1 MELTSEI
8 YNLIKNSI
16 VDANRNKEYEFECI
30 FSQNINRELFSDVL
44 RYLNNSKL
52 FQLFETIHRESLDI
66 SLYNTNQRVSIL
78 NKNSIVDYCNTG
90 VLNDYTIM
98 EKKRIDNFENIKLS
112 EYDIYFKMKNEVE
125 IEALDHLDELM
136 KTTNKHFRNKK
147 RYSFMH
153 QSKLFRVDLTIVK
166 SSIYP
171 ASKIEQSGVLRAPEK
186 YEIEIEYLNNSTEQV
201 ERIIEIMFNII
212 EIIKKIL
219 DDTNHLITH
228 TKKELIL
235 CNYLTLVNPKVFDN
249 CNNNMHGYIKNV
261 VFKNPKNYFLSY
273 QPVTLEQTNLVD
285 EELGKISIK
294 TNYSVTEKAD
304 GERMLLYVDMN
315 NQVYMID
322 SRLNIRSTGTKHKQS
337 NCLLDGE
344 FVKKTKHN
352 TPLNHYL
359 AFDVYF
365 INNEDV
371 RSKKLIP
378 DRYNLIQAFCKNSS
392 SQFVIKAKEHLYEGD
407 DIFKLARKAY
417 NKDKYEYHIDGLI
430 YTPINLNVGAYY
442 KDVDSNKNT
451 FGGTWMNVF
460 KWKPPEENSID
471 MLTSYGEEIFIPN
484 IGRCVLCNLQV
495 SYRSNT
501 DELIDPI
508 KVLTK
513 SAIFSKAVF
522 KPKTFA
528 QVYLKISDGNKRPK
542 TKMNEDI
549 YNNTIIEYV
558 YDKNATELLCWIPY
572 RVRYDKTEL
581 YQKSKNIMN
590 TANSYVTAMN
600 VWRSIQNPV
609 TEDMIKGKQ
618 LLTKSDIIEANVYY
632 SRNVN
637 RKELISKP
645 MITFH
650 NKSIKSKLFSLF
662 KNKNYT
668 LIDLA
673 CGKAGDLFKW
683 IENRYSFVVGF
694 DYNLDNIMN
703 SADGAYKRYHD
714 AYHTHMIHNNNNFNV
729 IFLQKDVST
738 HWIDK
743 SSIENDMMLEF
754 YDVVWGN
761 ITRKDITY
769 NQISK
774 YHNIMYNKFDVVSCQ
789 FAIHYM
795 FENDDKLEAF
805 CANINKVMKVGS
817 YFIGTCLNGNLV
829 NDMLSNAKGGK
840 ETGIINDNV
849 MWMLEK
855 KYDTFVPQQT
865 GQKISVYIESINVV
879 YDEYL
884 VDFELLKNKLKKYDI
899 TVLTTTD
906 LELLKIEDSINT
918 FDKWYDDKEY
928 ALNDVFKR
936 YSFLNSW
943 FVFKKYK

>member
-16 VDANRNKEYEFECI
+16 LDANTNKEYEFECV
-30 FSQNINRELFSDVL
+30 FSQIMNRESFSDVL
-44 RYLNNSKL
+44 SYLNNSKS
-52 FQLFETIHRESLDI
+52 FELFETIHRESLDI
-66 SLYNTNQRVSIL
+66 SFYNTNYRITI
-78 NKNSIVDYCNTG
+78 NKQNSIVDYCNTG
-90 VLNDYTIM
+90 VLNDFTIM
-98 EKKRIDNFENIKLS
+98 EKKKVDKSESIKLS
-112 EYDIYFKMKNEVE
+112 EYDVYFKMKNESE
-125 IEALDHLDELM
+125 KKSLDNFSELM
-136 KTTNKHFRNKK
+136 NTNNKHFRNKK
-147 RYSFMH
+147 RYSFVH

-186 YEIEIEYLNNSTEQV
+186 YEIEIEYLNDNDKQV
-201 ERIIEIMFNII
+201 DNIIETLFNII
-212 EIIKKIL
+212 EIIKKLL
-219 DDTNHLITH
+219 DDTNHLITN

-235 CNYLTLVNPKVFDN
+235 CNYLNLVNAKVFDE
-249 CNNNMHGYIKNV
+249 CNNNMLGYIKKIV
-261 VFKNPKNYFLSY
+261 LKNPKHYFLSY

-285 EELGKISIK
+285 QDLGKISIK
-294 TNYSVTEKAD
+294 TDYSVTEKAD
-304 GERMLLYVDMN
+304 GERMLLYVDDN
-315 NQVYMID
+315 NQIYMID
-322 SRLNIRSTGTKHKQS
+322 SRLNIRSTGTKHKQAS
-337 NCLLDGE
+337 CLLDGE

-378 DRYNLIQAFCKNSS
+378 DRFNLIKSFCKNAS
-392 SQFVIKAKEHLYEGD
+392 SQFVIKPKEHLHEGD

-442 KDVDSNKNT
+442 KDVESEKNT

-460 KWKPPEENSID
+460 KWKPPDENSID
-471 MLTSYGEEIFIPN
+471 MLTSYGEELFIPN

-522 KPKTFA
+522 KPKTFV
-528 QVYLKISDGNKRPK
+528 QVYLKINDGDKRPK

-549 YNNTIIEYV
+549 YNNTVIEYV
-558 YDKNATELLCWIPY
+558 YEKNATELLCWIPY

-618 LLTKSDIIEANVYY
+618 LLTKSDIVEANVYY
-632 SRNVN
+632 SRNIN
-637 RKELISKP
+637 RMKLLSKP
-645 MITFH
+645 MIIFH

-662 KNKNYT
+662 KNKNYS

-703 SADGAYKRYHD
+703 SSDGAYRRYYD
-714 AYHTHMIHNNNNFNV
+714 SCKTKNMLNNKFNA

-743 SSIENDMMLEF
+743 SSIENDMMMEF

-761 ITRKDITY
+761 IMRKDITH

-795 FENDDKLEAF
+795 FENDDKLDAF

-829 NDMLSNAKGGK
+829 NEMLSKAKEGK
-840 ETGIINDNV
+840 ETGIVNDNV
-849 MWMLEK
+849 VWMLEK
-855 KYDTFVPQQT
+855 KYDTFEPETT

-884 VDFELLKNKLKKYDI
+884 VDFNLLKNKLKEYDI
-899 TVLTTTD
+899 TVLTEAD
-906 LELLKIEDSINT
+906 LKSLKIEDSINT

-928 ALNDVFKR
+928 GLDDVFKK